1 LSSEFGGISVMNDAN
16 VKIDKEGIGEH
27 YMKGYYGSGENRS
40 RVIADS
46 EYGEIS
52 LKLAD

>member
-1 LSSEFGGISVMNDAN
+1 MSGAN
-16 VKIDKEGIGEH
+16 IKIDKEGIGEH
-27 YMKGYYGSGENRS
+27 YMKGYYGSEDNKS
-40 RVIADS
+40 RVTAES

>member
-1 LSSEFGGISVMNDAN
+1 MNGAN

-27 YMKGYYGSGENRS
+27 YMKGSYGSGDNKS
-40 RVIADS
+40 RVTAES
-46 EYGEIS
+46 EYGDIS